1 MFARSFKYFFI
12 VIILFSFTNAQ
23 DVGTW
28 ESFTS
33 KKEVVKIVS
42 FNDDQIWAATTGG
55 AFMYEVSSNSFL
67 QLAPS
72 EGLTS
77 PILTSITAD
86 LHNQIWFGT
95 QLGSQPG
102 MLNVYDSES
111 GVIRKVNDIFNSD
124 FSQKRIND
132 LDQAGDTILVSTD
145 FGLALVNPIN
155 NSFYDTFLKFGDF
168 DALKSVRSA
177 SFFNRFFVMLEDGIA
192 VQRSGSTNLIAP
204 EAWSTFR
211 FGSDISASGGYEF
224 VEFNG
229 KILAATNSGIFEFI
243 NNTWQPFNMSG
254 VSVQSMSVNQA
265 TLYFVTSES
274 GNNKVY
280 SFNGSSNSL
289 LFENSENLIIND
301 IFATSTGVIYAA
313 TNSGLLQIDGSN
325 NNLLTPEGPANN
337 AFVSLTVDDD
347 GVLYSGTGRDVFGIG
362 AMRFDGENWELIDKT
377 TFPEISS
384 NAFHNVSKG
393 SNNTI
398 FLNNWGNGIT
408 TVKGDQFKTYDASNS
423 ALVGISEAPSFVVI
437 SDAASDSKGNIWALN
452 HRSAG
457 VFPLTAINESGESF
471 NFEFT
476 NPRITASEEL
486 FHLEIDQFDK
496 KWFAVTVGDRGLY
509 YFDENGTFNDP
520 ADDRMG
526 VLTASDGLQSSSIT
540 ALKLDKRG
548 ALWVGTNVGV
558 SIIPDPSNPTSRIT
572 TVNGLRQQSISAIVV
587 DPLNQKWVATV
598 QGLFHLSEDGITVF
612 NQYTS
617 SNSPIPT
624 NDIRSLA
631 FDDKNGILYV
641 GTDFGLT
648 ALRTSSI
655 APQES
660 MEKLFIYPNPVI
672 VNDNSNPRITI
683 DGLIENTTIKVISV
697 SGQLLREFVTP
708 GGKIAFWDGK
718 DEDGSI
724 VPSGVYLLVAYD
736 EDGSNVATGKVAILR
751 E

>member
-12 VIILFSFTNAQ
+12 VIILFTFTNAQ
-23 DVGTW
+23 DIGTW

-33 KKEVVKIVS
+33 KKEIVKIAS
-42 FNDDQIWAATTGG
+42 TDDDQIWAATTGG

-67 QLAPS
+67 QLTPS

-77 PILTSITAD
+77 PILTSVTVD
-86 LHNQIWFGT
+86 RQNQVWFGT
-95 QLGSQPG
+95 QLGTQPG
-102 MLNVYDSES
+102 MMNVYDSQS
-111 GVIRKVNDIFNSD
+111 GVIRKINDIFNSD

-132 LDQAGDTILVSTD
+132 LAQAGDTILVSTD
-145 FGLALVNPIN
+145 FGLALVNPNN

-168 DALKSVRSA
+168 DALNSVKSA
-177 SFFNRFFVMLEDGIA
+177 AYLNRFFVMLEDGIA

-204 EAWSTFR
+204 EAWSTYR

-229 KILAATNSGIFEFI
+229 KILVATNSGIFEFV
-243 NNTWQPFNMSG
+243 NNTWQPFNMNG
-254 VSVQSMSVNQA
+254 VSVQNLFA
-265 TLYFVTSES
+265 TETALYFVTSES
-274 GNNKVY
+274 GNNKIY
-280 SFNGSSNSL
+280 AFNGSSNSL

-301 IFATSTGVIYAA
+301 IFSTSTGVIYAA

-377 TFPEISS
+377 TSPEISS

-398 FLNNWGNGIT
+398 FLCSWGGGVTIY
-408 TVKGDQFKTYDASNS
+408 KDDQFKTYNASNTIIQG
-423 ALVGISEAPSFVVI
+423 VSENPNFVVI
-437 SDAASDSKGNIWALN
+437 TDAKSDSKNNYWLLN
-452 HRSAG
+452 LKSASEE
-457 VFPLTAINESGESF
+457 PLSVITSENEFF

-476 NPRITASEEL
+476 TPRVTSNEEAY
-486 FHLEIDQFDK
+486 FLEIDQFDT
-496 KWFAVTVGDRGLY
+496 KWFSIGLGDRGLY
-509 YFDENGTFNDP
+509 YFNENGTYNDP
-520 ADDRMG
+520 SDDQMG
-526 VLTASDGLQSSSIT
+526 ILTASDGLQSSSIT

-572 TVNGLRQQSISAIVV
+572 KVNGLRQQSISAIVV

-648 ALRTSSI
+648 ALHTSSI

-736 EDGSNVATGKVAILR
+736 EDGSNVATGKVAIVR
-751 E
+751 N